1 MGNNKKEQAKHIAVR
16 EVNNVATKKKR
27 TEHQTKQKDQGEKVV
42 GWIFFGLLILALA
55 YVIWTFFII

>member
-16 EVNNVATKKKR
+16 EVNNVTTKNKR

-42 GWIFFGLLILALA
+42 GWIFVGLLILALA